1 MTHDGA
7 ADTLITSIY
16 DAALDAALWPKVMRG
31 INDYVRGCGASLVAE
46 DRTSF
51 AAQLH
56 QDYGSDPTW
65 TKLYVEKYVALNPLP
80 RLGMAF
86 PINEVFTMYDLV
98 PEAEFKTSPFF
109 LEWVQPQG
117 FVDTAVVNLDK
128 TATSF
133 AALVVRRSEQ
143 EGLFDDAARQR
154 LARLAPH
161 VRRAVLVGK
170 TIEFHASRVSLL
182 SETLSKL
189 TAAAFLLAT
198 DGRVMFANDAA
209 KRLLRGGQLL
219 SDGNNRLA
227 AINAKADSA
236 LRNSIEAA
244 ARGDEALGTRGL
256 AIELSDDPDERWL
269 AHVLPLTE
277 GTRLDAARPHAA
289 AVAVFVR
296 KASLDLQWPLAAI
309 GKLFGLT
316 PMELKIL
323 QAVIDVG
330 GAPAIAQKHGI
341 SEGTVRT
348 HLKSIFAKTGAKRQV
363 DLIKLI
369 ASHAPGFCV

>member
-7 ADTLITSIY
+7 ADALITSIY
-16 DAALDAALWPKVMRG
+16 DAALDAALWPGVMKA
-31 INDYVRGCGASLVAE
+31 INDYVCGCGTSLVAE
-46 DRTSF
+46 DRANL

-56 QDYGSDPTW
+56 QDYGSDPGW

-86 PINEVFTMYDLV
+86 PISEVFTMYDLV
-98 PEAEFKTSPFF
+98 PEAEFKASRFF
-109 LEWVQPQG
+109 LEWVKPQG

-154 LARLAPH
+154 LSRLAPH

-170 TIEFHASRVSLL
+170 TIEFHASRASLL

-198 DGRVMFANDAA
+198 DGRVMFTNDAA
-209 KRLLRGGQLL
+209 KALLRAGQLL
-219 SDGNNRLA
+219 SDGNNHLT
-227 AINAKADSA
+227 AINAKADTA
-236 LRNSIEAA
+236 LRNSIVAA
-244 ARGDEALGTRGL
+244 ARGDEALGVRGL
-256 AIELSDDPDERWL
+256 AIELSSDPDERWL

-277 GTRLDAARPHAA
+277 GTRLDAARTHAA

-296 KASLDLQWPLAAI
+296 KASLDLQWPLEAV
-309 GKLFGLT
+309 GKLFNLT

-369 ASHAPGFCV
+369 ASHAPGFCA